1 LSFFVLF
8 TTDCALFSV
17 CQLTVD
23 KMDFCEKRTQL
34 DLFRRHTKFR
44 KPKYGWK
51 SAFRLET
58 VFSNEKNFID
68 CNTRVSFPWNI
79 LQSNLTIQVSEIP
92 FGPFISLKLLLP
104 LSVINQKKNE
114 AR

>member
-1 LSFFVLF
+1 
-8 TTDCALFSV
+8 
-17 CQLTVD
+17 
-23 KMDFCEKRTQL
+23 MDFCEKRTQL
-34 DLFRRHTKFR
+34 HSWISLGDTRNFENPNMDGKALSVF
-44 KPKYGWK
+44 
-51 SAFRLET
+51 ET
-58 VFSNEKNFID
+58 VFSNEKKFID
-68 CNTRVSFPWNI
+68 CNIRVSFPWNI